1 MGGEDHRT
9 QPPSRQEIPRAGGL
23 RCRPRSAGENHS
35 WAHSGGGLGCQPC
48 RQGQPRRTLAR
59 QGSATSAARRQEQLA
74 GDYFGRRQ
82 EPADSASAR
91 NAGSRS
97 VAPGTSVDR
106 AARTRRSEEGRGAAV
121 DAGGKAGHRSGA
133 ASGCVGTAALVFS
146 SMTSFTHCSG
156 TSFTLR
162 RERSERG
169 SAIQDDMGKCG
180 YSGTTGAFCGGGESA
195 GEEFPG
201 PLSGV
206 RGIPAHWIYV
216 AAAVSGTGFGGHRR
230 TQPSSASQSA
240 ADRRGVGGAS
250 RPTAA
255 TLSGLGSAQAAGAAP
270 AGGGELTAEYHSS
283 HSVAARVG
291 ADRGSACGGAAAL
304 RARRARPALADG
316 FQRLHG
322 TGWETAVGPL
332 SVLDDHSRYLIALR
346 GTWTTKAEPVREHLE
361 SAFSECGVPEAMLM
375 DHGTPWW
382 NANAP
387 TGATWLTVWLMRQGI
402 ELHWSGYRHP
412 QTQGKVERFHG
423 SLQRTQGRRGV
434 PEQERQRWLDEYR
447 HEYNQVRPH
456 EALGMQTPASR
467 WRPSERRYDPNPQPW
482 QYPEGATVVKVG
494 SQGQIW
500 AERRWDISLALAGQ
514 WV

>member
-1 MGGEDHRT
+1 MT
-9 QPPSRQEIPRAGGL
+9 
-23 RCRPRSAGENHS
+23 
-35 WAHSGGGLGCQPC
+35 W
-48 RQGQPRRTLAR
+48 
-59 QGSATSAARRQEQLA
+59 GSVDIQEQRVR
-74 GDYFGRRQ
+74 F
-82 EPADSASAR
+82 
-91 NAGSRS
+91 
-97 VAPGTSVDR
+97 VV
-106 AARTRRSEEGRGAAV
+106 
-121 DAGGKAGHRSGA
+121 A
-133 ASGCVGTAALVFS
+133 AS
-146 SMTSFTHCSG
+146 
-156 TSFTLR
+156 R
-162 RERSERG
+162 REKSFQALCR
-169 SAIQDDMGKCG
+169 
-180 YSGTTGAFCGGGESA
+180 
-195 GEEFPG
+195 EFE
-201 PLSGV
+201 V
-206 RGIPAHWIYV
+206 
-216 AAAVSGTGFGGHRR
+216 
-230 TQPSSASQSA
+230 
-240 ADRRGVGGAS
+240 S
-250 RPTAA
+250 RPTGYMWLRRYQEQGLAGIA
-255 TLSGLGSAQAAGAAP
+255 ERSRRPHLSPRQTGGVWEEQVVQLRQRYPDWGARKLQVLLRRAGVSLPLSTIHRILLRRGLVRI
-270 AGGGELTAEYHSS
+270 E
-283 HSVAARVG
+283 
-291 ADRGSACGGAAAL
+291 DRHAAAL
-304 RARRARPALADG
+304 QRFERAEPNQLWQMDFKG
-316 FQRLHG
+316 S

-346 GTWTTKAEPVREHLE
+346 GTWTTKAKPVREHLE

-494 SQGQIW
+494 NQGQIW

-514 WV
+514 WVQLVRVEERMLVYHCRTVVRELDLARQRSTAVERWRAD